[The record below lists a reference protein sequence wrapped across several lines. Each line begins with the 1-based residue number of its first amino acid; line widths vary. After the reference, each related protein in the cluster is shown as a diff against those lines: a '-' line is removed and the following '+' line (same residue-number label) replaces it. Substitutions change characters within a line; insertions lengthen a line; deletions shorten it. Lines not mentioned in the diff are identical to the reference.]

1 MLNKKKKGKIMER
14 IELPLSQFTQAQKL
28 DLMES
33 LWDDLSRDEKTLES
47 PAWHE
52 AVLKDREKAL
62 AEGKATVSDWE
73 EAKDRIKRKVAC
85 G

>member
-1 MLNKKKKGKIMER
+1 
-14 IELPLSQFTQAQKL
+14 
-28 DLMES
+28 MES
-33 LWDDLSRDEKTLES
+33 LWDDLSRDAKTLES

-62 AEGKATVSDWE
+62 AGGKATVSDWE